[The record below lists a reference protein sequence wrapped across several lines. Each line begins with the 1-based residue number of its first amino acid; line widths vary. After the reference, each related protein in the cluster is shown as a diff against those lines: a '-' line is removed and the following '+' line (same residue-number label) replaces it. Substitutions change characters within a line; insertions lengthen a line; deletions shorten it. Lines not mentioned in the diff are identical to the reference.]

1 MANVLSAN
9 AASLV
14 ALGRLCYNPLA
25 NMEDQVRLFLDDL
38 SKRRGCSENT
48 IQAYRNDL
56 TQLLNFVQIEK
67 PYVALW
73 SRVDK
78 PLLITFL
85 SHLSNREYT
94 PASISRKVAVIKT
107 FFHFLLHHRMISD
120 DPSSMLP
127 APRVEKKMPQIL
139 SPDDIARLL
148 DCPSRENSPKGLRDT
163 AILEL
168 FYATGMRVSEIVS
181 LDVADVNLAESA
193 VMCNTRSSK
202 RTLPITRHAVEAIEN
217 YLQHG
222 RPIIPPALNE
232 PALFLN
238 PHGERLTRQGLW
250 LIIKGCV
257 KAVGIKTP
265 VTPNTLRHSFA
276 VHLLNRGE
284 DVARVQQLLGHINA
298 ATTQAYVRLIEASEA
313 AERVAVV
320 EKG

>member
-1 MANVLSAN
+1 
-9 AASLV
+9 
-14 ALGRLCYNPLA
+14 
-25 NMEDQVRLFLDDL
+25 MEDQVRLFLDDL
-38 SKRRGCSENT
+38 SKRRGCSANT

-67 PYVALW
+67 PYLAQW

-78 PLLITFL
+78 PLLITFI
-85 SHLSNREYT
+85 SHLARREYT

-107 FFHFLLHHRMISD
+107 YFHFLLQHRLISD
-120 DPSSMLP
+120 DPSAMLP
-127 APRVEKKMPQIL
+127 APRVEKKMPQVL
-139 SPDDIARLL
+139 SPDEIARLL
-148 DCPSRENSPKGLRDT
+148 TCPSRENTPKGLRDT

-168 FYATGMRVSEIVS
+168 FYATGMRVSEIAS
-181 LDVADVNLAESA
+181 LDVADVNLAEA
-193 VMCNTRSSK
+193 TVVCRKASSSQ
-202 RTLPITRHAVEAIEN
+202 RIIPITPHAVEAIKI

-232 PALFLN
+232 QALFLN

-257 KAVGIKTP
+257 KEVGIKTL

-284 DVARVQQLLGHINA
+284 DVARVQQLLGHTNA
-298 ATTQAYVRLIEASEA
+298 ATTQAYVRLLEASEA
-313 AERVAVV
+313 AERIAAV
-320 EKG
+320 EKE

>member
-1 MANVLSAN
+1 
-9 AASLV
+9 
-14 ALGRLCYNPLA
+14 
-25 NMEDQVRLFLDDL
+25 MENQVRLFLDDL
-38 SKRRGCSENT
+38 SKRRGCSTNT

-56 TQLLNFVQIEK
+56 TQLLNFVLIEK
-67 PYVALW
+67 PYVANW

-85 SHLSNREYT
+85 SHLSKREYT

-107 FFHFLLHHRMISD
+107 FFHFLLHHRLISD
-120 DPSSMLP
+120 DPSAMLP
-127 APRVEKKMPQIL
+127 APHVEKKMPQIL
-139 SPDDIARLL
+139 SPDEIARLL
-148 DCPSRENSPKGLRDT
+148 TCPTREKSPKGLRDT

-181 LDVADVNLAESA
+181 LDVADVNLTESA
-193 VMCNTRSSK
+193 VVCNKPSMSK
-202 RTLPITRHAVEAIEN
+202 RTIPITPRASEALKN

-232 PALFLN
+232 EALFLN

-250 LIIKGCV
+250 LIIKECV
-257 KAVGIKTP
+257 KQVGIKTP

-284 DVARVQQLLGHINA
+284 DVARVQELLGHTNV
-298 ATTQAYVRLIEASEA
+298 ATTQAYVRLIETTEA
-313 AERVAVV
+313 GERLAVAA
-320 EKG
+320 KK

>member
-1 MANVLSAN
+1 
-9 AASLV
+9 
-14 ALGRLCYNPLA
+14 
-25 NMEDQVRLFLDDL
+25 MEDQVRLFLDDL
-38 SKRRGCSENT
+38 SKRRGCSANT

-67 PYVALW
+67 PYLAQW

-85 SHLSNREYT
+85 SHLSKREYT
-94 PASISRKVAVIKT
+94 AASISRKVAVIKT
-107 FFHFLLHHRMISD
+107 FFHFLLHHRLISD
-120 DPSSMLP
+120 DPSSKLP

-139 SPDDIARLL
+139 SPDELARLL
-148 DCPSRENSPKGLRDT
+148 TCPARENSPKGLRDT

-168 FYATGMRVSEIVS
+168 FYATGMRVSEMVS
-181 LDVADVNLAESA
+181 LDVADVNLTVSTVACSKA
-193 VMCNTRSSK
+193 SSSK
-202 RTLPITRHAVEAIEN
+202 RIMPITPRAVEAIKN

-250 LIIKGCV
+250 LIIKECV
-257 KAVGIKTP
+257 KQVGIKTL

-284 DVARVQQLLGHINA
+284 DVARVQQLLGHTNA

-313 AERVAVV
+313 AERVALVD
-320 EKG
+320 KG